1 MNSFVKRLVGGTRDG
16 ELVQVYPYQQI
27 IYKKKLITI
36 EEAEALRIDG
46 EIMWEGPDEV
56 YEKGGDGQFH
66 YKRTVNYKP
75 EEQDGH
81 KP

>member
-1 MNSFVKRLVGGTRDG
+1 
-16 ELVQVYPYQQI
+16 
-27 IYKKKLITI
+27 
-36 EEAEALRIDG
+36 
-46 EIMWEGPDEV
+46 MWEGPDEV